1 MSEFSDEEKAL
12 QMVRKIVTHELPR
25 GMTIPGDNEDLVGS
39 GLIDSMGWVG
49 ILSALEDATGMQNF
63 GNPWPEG
70 REQSI
75 RALAETLREAS
86 HHATSARTSET
97 THSADLRSSKVR
109 LVGWGYTLGSLKVEA
124 PAIERECGLAPGT
137 ISDRAGIDS
146 VCRADKSEN
155 EVSLGFDAAEIALNE
170 AGVEPGK
177 VDVLVATSATWLA
190 FPSLAAR
197 LHARLL
203 LRERCAAFDVG
214 GACVGVIYALA
225 TASSLLAAEGGV
237 ALVVASELNSRRVAQ
252 APGEF
257 RGLFG
262 DGSCA
267 FVLSR
272 SEEAHPVQGNRIG
285 NFILGCDGTYAS
297 ALRLALSEAGSLDTE
312 FKGEQL
318 AAAAISAMERVF
330 EGLEHQSGVS
340 RSGVDRF
347 ALHEPNP
354 RVVKILAERVKI
366 PLEKVAMVSRQTGNL
381 GSATCGVSLCK
392 ALAQCKANHAAGR
405 SLVTFVAAVGPG
417 LLWGGTYIY

>member
-1 MSEFSDEEKAL
+1 L
-12 QMVRKIVTHELPR
+12 QELR
-25 GMTIPGDNEDLVGS
+25 TGESVPGDEQDLVGS

-49 ILSALEDATGMQNF
+49 ILSALEDATGIQNF

-75 RALAETLREAS
+75 RALAEALRGAS

-97 THSADLRSSKVR
+97 MHSADLRSPQVR
-109 LVGWGYTLGSLKVEA
+109 LVGWGYALGSLKVDA
-124 PAIERECGLAPGT
+124 PAIELECGLTPGT

-170 AGVEPGK
+170 AGVEPRK

-203 LRERCAAFDVG
+203 LRERCAALDVG

-225 TASSLLAAEGGV
+225 AARSLLMDEGSV
-237 ALVVASELNSRRVAQ
+237 ALVVASEINSRRLAK

-262 DGSCA
+262 DGACA

-272 SEEAHPVQGNRIG
+272 SEEAPTGHGNRIG
-285 NFILGCDGTYAS
+285 NFIWGCDSTYAS
-297 ALRLALSEAGSLDTE
+297 ALRLALSETGSLDTE

-340 RSGVDRF
+340 RSGVNRF

-392 ALAQCKANHAAGR
+392 ALAQCKANQAACR
-405 SLVTFVAAVGPG
+405 SPVTFAAAVGPG